1 MASPITSVKPCS
13 VDGTSAGSA
22 VTNLPVPSKYVFHLH
37 DISDSEAG
45 RLESLTMLKMRRG
58 QSCSIDVEWAY
69 PTLTQCSNILKAFDS
84 EYVEVK
90 YLDAKEGTEQTDVFY
105 VGDRVSPL
113 WNNTEGRWESVGFTI
128 IRQTVD

>member
-45 RLESLTMLKMRRG
+45 RLESLTMLKN
-58 QSCSIDVEWAY
+58 A
-69 PTLTQCSNILKAFDS
+69 
-84 EYVEVK
+84 
-90 YLDAKEGTEQTDVFY
+90 
-105 VGDRVSPL
+105 
-113 WNNTEGRWESVGFTI
+113 
-128 IRQTVD
+128 